1 MGESQVDVSVLVP
14 CYNVERWLDQ
24 ALTSAEQNDR
34 ARIEILAIN
43 DGSKD
48 GSPAIMEEHARRDP
62 RVRVIDKPN
71 QGYGASMNRGIDEA
85 RGTYVAILEPDDW
98 VEPHM
103 YDDLFE
109 FAQSFF
115 LVVPPDVVKSSYWRV
130 VDAGTPDEH
139 RLHCPYYGR
148 ITPPQQPFTLVECP
162 RVVQHHPAIWSCLY
176 RRGFLVDKGIRF
188 KEVPGAGWVD
198 NPFLFETMGQAET
211 IVYTDQPYYNYR
223 EDLPG
228 SSSSNRVLGLS
239 FERWNDMADVVDRLG
254 ITDAGVL
261 HALGT
266 IAFRYA
272 GEAVGRG
279 ALDDDDLREAMG
291 HMFSRLSDKTILGC
305 ENVSPQ
311 LRRLAFELSC
321 RPVPRISGLG
331 YLRGLVE
338 EYVYSI
344 RSNGPGFALFQT
356 RRYLGR
362 RHNQDK
368 RSGAFVSQAKSQGD
382 TDGND

>member
-1 MGESQVDVSVLVP
+1 MGETKVDVSVLVP
-14 CYNVERWLDQ
+14 CYNTERYLDQ
-24 ALTSAEQNDR
+24 ALASAERNDR
-34 ARIEILAIN
+34 ASIEIIVLN
-43 DGSKD
+43 DGSTD
-48 GSPAIMEEHARRDP
+48 GSLAIMRNHAARDP
-62 RVRVIDKPN
+62 RVRVIDKAN
-71 QGYGASMNRGIDEA
+71 EGYGASMNRGIREA

-109 FAQSFF
+109 FAESFC

-130 VDAGTPDEH
+130 VDACTPQEH

-148 ITPPQQPFTLVECP
+148 ITPPQQPFTLAECP
-162 RVVQHHPAIWSCLY
+162 RVVQHHPSIWSCLY
-176 RRGFLVDKGIRF
+176 RRGFLEECGIRF

-211 IVYTDQPYYNYR
+211 IVYTDAPYYNYR

-239 FERWNDMADVVDRLG
+239 IERWNDMADVVDRLG

-279 ALDDDDLREAMG
+279 ALEDDGLRSAMG
-291 HMFSRLSDKTILGC
+291 HMFSRLSDETILGC

-311 LRRLAFELSC
+311 LRRLAFELSG
-321 RPVPRISGLG
+321 REAPAISGIG
-331 YLRGLVE
+331 YARGLID
-338 EYVYSI
+338 EYLYSI
-344 RSNGPGFALFQT
+344 RSNGVGFALFQT

-362 RHNQDK
+362 RKAQDK
-368 RSGAFVSQAKSQGD
+368 RSEAFVANETARGASHD
-382 TDGND
+382 N